1 MREVFNPDKVVNYFV
16 WFSFV
21 VLYMSAST
29 ILLYN
34 VPTFP
39 TFLLFVFLVEFVL
52 IEKMVSVI
60 RRLNSIEVKMEKDR
74 IVVRTDVDLM
84 DIESV

>member
-1 MREVFNPDKVVNYFV
+1 MLNPDKVVNYFV

-39 TFLLFVFLVEFVL
+39 TFLLFVFLFEFILV
-52 IEKMVSVI
+52 EKMISII
-60 RRLNSIEVKMEKDR
+60 RRLNSIEVTMERDR
-74 IVVRTDVDLM
+74 IVVRTDVDLV